1 MGEIKRLINRKV
13 IYIIIISLILC
24 VLCYILKSAGTDG
37 VREYLAD
44 NNIYNG
50 AINSLSKKDIQTADK
65 YIENL
70 KENGKKNI
78 SDELTDYMN
87 YINGYGEFIENTL
100 LNAEKSQ
107 QFSIFNKADD
117 YTMRNINKIY
127 KDYIK
132 LRKVKPQI
140 VNQRAFISYGNNIAL
155 ISMFVIFIILYMLFN
170 MQKEYD
176 NREILFSYSAP
187 KGRFALAVRRNIIIT
202 ITAIILT
209 IAFNLVIYIL
219 SNMLYGYV
227 DYTAPVQ
234 SVSSYSKCSMN
245 IPIITELFL
254 NVLETGIGLALIA
267 MLTNLVFNIMYNKY
281 ISICFLGGL
290 FFIEWRAALLVQNN
304 SVNRILANINLYR
317 IIDYS
322 TYHKNYQN
330 INIFNYPI
338 SSYVL
343 IFTITLVLFV
353 AFFLLS
359 ALTYA
364 KRYPYR
370 KQFFAKVK
378 NNIEIMSGKVFC
390 KLGFVYF
397 ELYKLLIRGKKL
409 FIIIAFILAEIIL
422 IYGTRVDFPA
432 RQRQM
437 DRIYEEYG
445 GDDWERFNGYVQNY
459 ENEISQAEVY
469 IEDIKGVSADD
480 ENAHNIF
487 MEAESLNSDLNEKR
501 KILSEYKHIT
511 ERKERIEAD
520 KGLVVYAMSDRGYDE
535 IYGSNSYIR
544 EAGIIIMLIVITVI
558 ISSGYYIEE
567 EQSGVDRLIK
577 CSESGIAK
585 VYNMKLYIL
594 SAVITGVSVLLIFI
608 DMFFM
613 AKLYGFKYI
622 NAPLVS
628 ITFMESRAGIIFANM
643 KIWQYIILDIITK
656 LSVIIIS
663 MFTALELSFKT
674 RNLFYAPAV
683 ILLMSIA
690 GVFSIYAY
698 VYIKFFIILLAVVI
712 MWGYIFLHRSCKEW
726 GK

>member
-1 MGEIKRLINRKV
+1 M
-13 IYIIIISLILC
+13 
-24 VLCYILKSAGTDG
+24 
-37 VREYLAD
+37 
-44 NNIYNG
+44 
-50 AINSLSKKDIQTADK
+50 
-65 YIENL
+65 
-70 KENGKKNI
+70 
-78 SDELTDYMN
+78 
-87 YINGYGEFIENTL
+87 
-100 LNAEKSQ
+100 
-107 QFSIFNKADD
+107 
-117 YTMRNINKIY
+117 
-127 KDYIK
+127 
-132 LRKVKPQI
+132 
-140 VNQRAFISYGNNIAL
+140 
-155 ISMFVIFIILYMLFN
+155 
-170 MQKEYD
+170 
-176 NREILFSYSAP
+176 
-187 KGRFALAVRRNIIIT
+187 
-202 ITAIILT
+202 
-209 IAFNLVIYIL
+209 
-219 SNMLYGYV
+219 
-227 DYTAPVQ
+227 
-234 SVSSYSKCSMN
+234 
-245 IPIITELFL
+245 
-254 NVLETGIGLALIA
+254 
-267 MLTNLVFNIMYNKY
+267 
-281 ISICFLGGL
+281 
-290 FFIEWRAALLVQNN
+290 
-304 SVNRILANINLYR
+304 
-317 IIDYS
+317 
-322 TYHKNYQN
+322 
-330 INIFNYPI
+330 
-338 SSYVL
+338 
-343 IFTITLVLFV
+343 
-353 AFFLLS
+353 
-359 ALTYA
+359 
-364 KRYPYR
+364 
-370 KQFFAKVK
+370 
-378 NNIEIMSGKVFC
+378 
-390 KLGFVYF
+390 
-397 ELYKLLIRGKKL
+397 
-409 FIIIAFILAEIIL
+409 
-422 IYGTRVDFPA
+422 
-432 RQRQM
+432 
-437 DRIYEEYG
+437 
-445 GDDWERFNGYVQNY
+445 
-459 ENEISQAEVY
+459 
-469 IEDIKGVSADD
+469 SADD

-594 SAVITGVSVLLIFI
+594 SAVITGVSVLFIFI

>member
-1 MGEIKRLINRKV
+1 
-13 IYIIIISLILC
+13 
-24 VLCYILKSAGTDG
+24 
-37 VREYLAD
+37 
-44 NNIYNG
+44 
-50 AINSLSKKDIQTADK
+50 
-65 YIENL
+65 
-70 KENGKKNI
+70 
-78 SDELTDYMN
+78 
-87 YINGYGEFIENTL
+87 
-100 LNAEKSQ
+100 
-107 QFSIFNKADD
+107 
-117 YTMRNINKIY
+117 
-127 KDYIK
+127 
-132 LRKVKPQI
+132 
-140 VNQRAFISYGNNIAL
+140 
-155 ISMFVIFIILYMLFN
+155 
-170 MQKEYD
+170 
-176 NREILFSYSAP
+176 
-187 KGRFALAVRRNIIIT
+187 
-202 ITAIILT
+202 
-209 IAFNLVIYIL
+209 
-219 SNMLYGYV
+219 MLYGYV

-338 SSYVL
+338 SSHVL

-594 SAVITGVSVLLIFI
+594 SAVITGVSVLFIFI

>member
-1 MGEIKRLINRKV
+1 
-13 IYIIIISLILC
+13 
-24 VLCYILKSAGTDG
+24 
-37 VREYLAD
+37 
-44 NNIYNG
+44 
-50 AINSLSKKDIQTADK
+50 
-65 YIENL
+65 
-70 KENGKKNI
+70 
-78 SDELTDYMN
+78 MN

-338 SSYVL
+338 SSHVL

-535 IYGSNSYIR
+535 IYGRNSYIR

-594 SAVITGVSVLLIFI
+594 SAVITGVSVLFIFI

>member
-1 MGEIKRLINRKV
+1 MGEIKRLINRKA

-37 VREYLAD
+37 VSEYLAD
-44 NNIYNG
+44 NNIYNV
-50 AINSLSKKDIQTADK
+50 AINSLSQKDNQTADK

-107 QFSIFNKADD
+107 QFSIFNKAND

-132 LRKVKPQI
+132 LREVKPQI

-219 SNMLYGYV
+219 SNILYGYV

-245 IPIITELFL
+245 ISIITELFL
-254 NVLETGIGLALIA
+254 NMLETGIGLALIA

-330 INIFNYPI
+330 INILNYPI
-338 SSYVL
+338 SSHVL

-370 KQFFAKVK
+370 KQLFAKVK
-378 NNIEIMSGKVFC
+378 NNIEIMTGKVFC

-459 ENEISQAEVY
+459 ENEISQAEAY
-469 IEDIKGVSADD
+469 IEDIKGASADD

-501 KILSEYKHIT
+501 KILSEYKYIT

-520 KGLVVYAMSDRGYDE
+520 KGLVIYAMSDRGYDE

-577 CSESGIAK
+577 CSRSGITK
-585 VYNMKLYIL
+585 VYNMKLCIL
-594 SAVITGVSVLLIFI
+594 SAVITGVSALFIFMDI
-608 DMFFM
+608 FFM

-622 NAPLVS
+622 NAPLVT
-628 ITFMESRAGIIFANM
+628 ITFMESRAGIISANM

-674 RNLFYAPAV
+674 RSLFYAPAV
-683 ILLMSIA
+683 IILMSIA

-712 MWGYIFLHRSCKEW
+712 MWGYIFLHRSGKEW

>member
-50 AINSLSKKDIQTADK
+50 AINSLSQKDIQTADK

-78 SDELTDYMN
+78 SDELTDNMN

-322 TYHKNYQN
+322 TYHKKYQN

-338 SSYVL
+338 SSHVL

-594 SAVITGVSVLLIFI
+594 SAVITGVSVLFIFI

>member
-50 AINSLSKKDIQTADK
+50 AINSLSQKDIQTADK

-338 SSYVL
+338 SSHVL

-594 SAVITGVSVLLIFI
+594 SAVITGVSVLFIFI

-726 GK
+726 GE

>member
-1 MGEIKRLINRKV
+1 
-13 IYIIIISLILC
+13 
-24 VLCYILKSAGTDG
+24 
-37 VREYLAD
+37 
-44 NNIYNG
+44 
-50 AINSLSKKDIQTADK
+50 
-65 YIENL
+65 
-70 KENGKKNI
+70 
-78 SDELTDYMN
+78 MN

-338 SSYVL
+338 SSHVL

-594 SAVITGVSVLLIFI
+594 SAVITGVSVLFIFI

>member
-50 AINSLSKKDIQTADK
+50 AINSLSQKDIQTADK

-338 SSYVL
+338 SSHVL

-594 SAVITGVSVLLIFI
+594 SAVITGVSVLFIFM

-628 ITFMESRAGIIFANM
+628 ITFMESR
-643 KIWQYIILDIITK
+643 TK
-656 LSVIIIS
+656 
-663 MFTALELSFKT
+663 K
-674 RNLFYAPAV
+674 
-683 ILLMSIA
+683 
-690 GVFSIYAY
+690 
-698 VYIKFFIILLAVVI
+698 
-712 MWGYIFLHRSCKEW
+712 
-726 GK
+726 

>member
-50 AINSLSKKDIQTADK
+50 AINSLSQKDIQTADK

-338 SSYVL
+338 SSHVL

-558 ISSGYYIEE
+558 ISSGR
-567 EQSGVDRLIK
+567 Q
-577 CSESGIAK
+577 
-585 VYNMKLYIL
+585 
-594 SAVITGVSVLLIFI
+594 
-608 DMFFM
+608 
-613 AKLYGFKYI
+613 
-622 NAPLVS
+622 
-628 ITFMESRAGIIFANM
+628 
-643 KIWQYIILDIITK
+643 
-656 LSVIIIS
+656 
-663 MFTALELSFKT
+663 
-674 RNLFYAPAV
+674 
-683 ILLMSIA
+683 
-690 GVFSIYAY
+690 AY
-698 VYIKFFIILLAVVI
+698 
-712 MWGYIFLHRSCKEW
+712 
-726 GK
+726 

>member
-50 AINSLSKKDIQTADK
+50 AINSLSQKDIQTADK

-338 SSYVL
+338 SSHVL

-594 SAVITGVSVLLIFI
+594 SAVITGVSVLFIFI

-663 MFTALELSFKT
+663 MFTALEFSFKT
-674 RNLFYAPAV
+674 RNLFYAAAV

-690 GVFSIYAY
+690 GVFSFYAY
-698 VYIKFFIILLAVVI
+698 VFIKFFIILLAVVI

>member
-1 MGEIKRLINRKV
+1 MGEIKRLINRKA

-24 VLCYILKSAGTDG
+24 VLCYILKSVGTDG
-37 VREYLAD
+37 VSEYLAD
-44 NNIYNG
+44 NNIYNV
-50 AINSLSKKDIQTADK
+50 AINSLSQKDIQTADK

-338 SSYVL
+338 SSHVL

-594 SAVITGVSVLLIFI
+594 SAVITGVSVLFIFM

>member
-50 AINSLSKKDIQTADK
+50 AINSLSQKDIQTADK

-338 SSYVL
+338 SSHVL

-487 MEAESLNSDLNEKR
+487 MEAEILNSYLNEKR

-594 SAVITGVSVLLIFI
+594 SAVITGVSVLFIFI

>member
-1 MGEIKRLINRKV
+1 MSDII

-50 AINSLSKKDIQTADK
+50 AINSLSQKDIQTADK

-338 SSYVL
+338 SSHVL

-594 SAVITGVSVLLIFI
+594 SAVITGVSVLFIFI

-698 VYIKFFIILLAVVI
+698 IKIKKL
-712 MWGYIFLHRSCKEW
+712 WEN
-726 GK
+726 

>member
-50 AINSLSKKDIQTADK
+50 AINSLSQKDIQTADK

-338 SSYVL
+338 SSHVL

-594 SAVITGVSVLLIFI
+594 SAVITGVSVLFIFI
-608 DMFFM
+608 DMFLQRVQ
-613 AKLYGFKYI
+613 KVK
-622 NAPLVS
+622 
-628 ITFMESRAGIIFANM
+628 
-643 KIWQYIILDIITK
+643 KK
-656 LSVIIIS
+656 
-663 MFTALELSFKT
+663 
-674 RNLFYAPAV
+674 
-683 ILLMSIA
+683 
-690 GVFSIYAY
+690 
-698 VYIKFFIILLAVVI
+698 
-712 MWGYIFLHRSCKEW
+712 
-726 GK
+726 

>member
-1 MGEIKRLINRKV
+1 
-13 IYIIIISLILC
+13 
-24 VLCYILKSAGTDG
+24 
-37 VREYLAD
+37 
-44 NNIYNG
+44 
-50 AINSLSKKDIQTADK
+50 
-65 YIENL
+65 
-70 KENGKKNI
+70 
-78 SDELTDYMN
+78 MN

-338 SSYVL
+338 SSHVL

-594 SAVITGVSVLLIFI
+594 SAVITGVSVLFIFM

>member
-50 AINSLSKKDIQTADK
+50 AINSLSQKDIQTADK

-338 SSYVL
+338 SSHVL

-397 ELYKLLIRGKKL
+397 E
-409 FIIIAFILAEIIL
+409 FILAEIIL

-594 SAVITGVSVLLIFI
+594 SAVITGVSVLFIFM

>member
-50 AINSLSKKDIQTADK
+50 AINSLSQKDIQTADK

-87 YINGYGEFIENTL
+87 YINGYGEFIEKTL

-245 IPIITELFL
+245 ISIITELFL

-338 SSYVL
+338 SSHIL

-378 NNIEIMSGKVFC
+378 NNIEIMAGKFCC

-445 GDDWERFNGYVQNY
+445 GGDWERFNGYVQNY
-459 ENEISQAEVY
+459 ENEISQAEAY
-469 IEDIKGVSADD
+469 IEDIKGVSADE

-577 CSESGIAK
+577 CSVSGIAK
-585 VYNMKLYIL
+585 VYNMKLCIL
-594 SAVITGVSVLLIFI
+594 SAVITGVSALFIFM

>member
-50 AINSLSKKDIQTADK
+50 AINSLSQKDIQTADK

-338 SSYVL
+338 SSHVL

-594 SAVITGVSVLLIFI
+594 SAVITGVSVLFIFI

-628 ITFMESRAGIIFANM
+628 ITFM
-643 KIWQYIILDIITK
+643 
-656 LSVIIIS
+656 
-663 MFTALELSFKT
+663 
-674 RNLFYAPAV
+674 
-683 ILLMSIA
+683 
-690 GVFSIYAY
+690 
-698 VYIKFFIILLAVVI
+698 
-712 MWGYIFLHRSCKEW
+712 
-726 GK
+726 

>member
-50 AINSLSKKDIQTADK
+50 AINSLSQKDIQTADK

-338 SSYVL
+338 SSHVL

-594 SAVITGVSVLLIFI
+594 SAVITGVSVLFIFI

-613 AKLYGFKYI
+613 AKLY
-622 NAPLVS
+622 
-628 ITFMESRAGIIFANM
+628 RM
-643 KIWQYIILDIITK
+643 KSLR
-656 LSVIIIS
+656 S
-663 MFTALELSFKT
+663 SF
-674 RNLFYAPAV
+674 
-683 ILLMSIA
+683 
-690 GVFSIYAY
+690 
-698 VYIKFFIILLAVVI
+698 
-712 MWGYIFLHRSCKEW
+712 
-726 GK
+726 

>member
-50 AINSLSKKDIQTADK
+50 AINSLSQKDIQTADK

-338 SSYVL
+338 SSHVL

-487 MEAESLNSDLNEKR
+487 MEAESLNSDLNEK
-501 KILSEYKHIT
+501 
-511 ERKERIEAD
+511 ER
-520 KGLVVYAMSDRGYDE
+520 
-535 IYGSNSYIR
+535 
-544 EAGIIIMLIVITVI
+544 
-558 ISSGYYIEE
+558 
-567 EQSGVDRLIK
+567 
-577 CSESGIAK
+577 
-585 VYNMKLYIL
+585 
-594 SAVITGVSVLLIFI
+594 F
-608 DMFFM
+608 
-613 AKLYGFKYI
+613 
-622 NAPLVS
+622 
-628 ITFMESRAGIIFANM
+628 
-643 KIWQYIILDIITK
+643 
-656 LSVIIIS
+656 
-663 MFTALELSFKT
+663 
-674 RNLFYAPAV
+674 
-683 ILLMSIA
+683 
-690 GVFSIYAY
+690 
-698 VYIKFFIILLAVVI
+698 
-712 MWGYIFLHRSCKEW
+712 
-726 GK
+726 

>member
-50 AINSLSKKDIQTADK
+50 AINSLSQKDIQTADK

-107 QFSIFNKADD
+107 QFSIFNKSDD

-338 SSYVL
+338 SSHVL

-445 GDDWERFNGYVQNY
+445 GDDWECFNGYVQNY

-594 SAVITGVSVLLIFI
+594 SAVITGVSVLFIFM

>member
-1 MGEIKRLINRKV
+1 MGEINRIFNIIV

-50 AINSLSKKDIQTADK
+50 AINSLSQKDIQTADK

-338 SSYVL
+338 SSHVL

-594 SAVITGVSVLLIFI
+594 SAVITGVSVLFIFI

>member
-50 AINSLSKKDIQTADK
+50 AINSLSQKDIQTADK

-338 SSYVL
+338 SSHVL

-370 KQFFAKVK
+370 KQIAKVK

-594 SAVITGVSVLLIFI
+594 SAVITGVSVLFIFI

>member
-50 AINSLSKKDIQTADK
+50 AINSLSQKDIQTADK

-338 SSYVL
+338 SSHVL

-558 ISSGYYIEE
+558 ISSGYYI
-567 EQSGVDRLIK
+567 
-577 CSESGIAK
+577 
-585 VYNMKLYIL
+585 
-594 SAVITGVSVLLIFI
+594 
-608 DMFFM
+608 
-613 AKLYGFKYI
+613 
-622 NAPLVS
+622 
-628 ITFMESRAGIIFANM
+628 
-643 KIWQYIILDIITK
+643 
-656 LSVIIIS
+656 
-663 MFTALELSFKT
+663 
-674 RNLFYAPAV
+674 
-683 ILLMSIA
+683 
-690 GVFSIYAY
+690 
-698 VYIKFFIILLAVVI
+698 
-712 MWGYIFLHRSCKEW
+712 
-726 GK
+726 

>member
-50 AINSLSKKDIQTADK
+50 AINSLSQKDIQTADK

-338 SSYVL
+338 SSHVL

-594 SAVITGVSVLLIFI
+594 SAVITGVSVLFIFM

-712 MWGYIFLHRSCKEW
+712 MWGYIFLHRSCKEC

>member
-50 AINSLSKKDIQTADK
+50 AINSLSQKDIQTADK

-234 SVSSYSKCSMN
+234 SVSSNSKCSMN

-338 SSYVL
+338 SSHVL

-520 KGLVVYAMSDRGYDE
+520 KRLVVYAMSDRGYDE

-594 SAVITGVSVLLIFI
+594 SAVITGVSVLFIFI

>member
-1 MGEIKRLINRKV
+1 MGEIKRLINRKA

-37 VREYLAD
+37 VSEYLAD

-50 AINSLSKKDIQTADK
+50 AINSLSQKDIQTADK

-132 LRKVKPQI
+132 LREVKPQI

-245 IPIITELFL
+245 ISIITELFL

-338 SSYVL
+338 SSHVL

-370 KQFFAKVK
+370 KQLFAKVK

-459 ENEISQAEVY
+459 ENEISQAEAY

-487 MEAESLNSDLNEKR
+487 MEAERLNSDLNEKR

-511 ERKERIEAD
+511 ERKERIKAD
-520 KGLVVYAMSDRGYDE
+520 KGLVIYAMSDRGYDE

-577 CSESGIAK
+577 CSGSGIAK
-585 VYNMKLYIL
+585 VYNMKLCIL
-594 SAVITGVSVLLIFI
+594 SAVITGVSALFIFM

-622 NAPLVS
+622 NAPLVT

-663 MFTALELSFKT
+663 MFIALELSFKT
-674 RNLFYAPAV
+674 RNLFYAPVV

-690 GVFSIYAY
+690 GVFSIYTY
-698 VYIKFFIILLAVVI
+698 VYIKFFVISLAVVI

>member
-50 AINSLSKKDIQTADK
+50 AINSLSQKDIQTADK

-338 SSYVL
+338 SSHVL

-558 ISSGYYIEE
+558 ISSGYY
-567 EQSGVDRLIK
+567 
-577 CSESGIAK
+577 
-585 VYNMKLYIL
+585 M
-594 SAVITGVSVLLIFI
+594 
-608 DMFFM
+608 
-613 AKLYGFKYI
+613 
-622 NAPLVS
+622 
-628 ITFMESRAGIIFANM
+628 
-643 KIWQYIILDIITK
+643 
-656 LSVIIIS
+656 
-663 MFTALELSFKT
+663 
-674 RNLFYAPAV
+674 
-683 ILLMSIA
+683 
-690 GVFSIYAY
+690 
-698 VYIKFFIILLAVVI
+698 
-712 MWGYIFLHRSCKEW
+712 
-726 GK
+726 